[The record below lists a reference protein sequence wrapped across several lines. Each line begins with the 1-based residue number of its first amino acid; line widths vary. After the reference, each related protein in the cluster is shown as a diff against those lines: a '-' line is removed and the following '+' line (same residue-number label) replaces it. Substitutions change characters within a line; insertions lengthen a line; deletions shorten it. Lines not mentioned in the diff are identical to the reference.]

1 MWDLLNWRGE
11 IAKSQR
17 AYAPDPQIPRVD
29 PPKVPWEAER
39 REAPLAPHQ
48 SPWLARLEAEFQGF
62 GHKDLTLTYT
72 HQSVF
77 RFCGLQVLV
86 TIVFLA
92 FEYASLSLT
101 LSHFRF
107 VPPLLLLA
115 DCPSSQQHQ
124 YHEQNT
130 RQYFLTSYGLTN
142 VPWLNWV
149 SGQGA
154 GVYVQR
160 SLFCTGVITAR
171 RQHPP
176 ATVLCHGVIAEPKS
190 HGPEEEF
197 WRGT

>member
-17 AYAPDPQIPRVD
+17 AHAPDPQIPRVD

-39 REAPLAPHQ
+39 REAPLAPHE

-77 RFCGLQVLV
+77 
-86 TIVFLA
+86 
-92 FEYASLSLT
+92 
-101 LSHFRF
+101 
-107 VPPLLLLA
+107 LLLRFA
-115 DCPSSQQHQ
+115 GASDDCVSCFWVCISESDFESLPIRSASVAVGRLSFFTTTSMSWTKHKAILVDFIWSDKCSLI
-124 YHEQNT
+124 ELGVRT
-130 RQYFLTSYGLTN
+130 RCWRL
-142 VPWLNWV
+142 
-149 SGQGA
+149 
-154 GVYVQR
+154 
-160 SLFCTGVITAR
+160 CTTQPVLHR
-171 RQHPP
+171 RDYRAAPAPP
-176 ATVLCHGVIAEPKS
+176 CNRALSRRHCWAKS